1 MRDARDTSTPTKAS
15 KLRALLA
22 RPNAAIA
29 IGTHDALS
37 ARLAEEAGF
46 PLVWASS
53 FTVAA
58 AQRAMPD
65 VNLLTMTENLEAA
78 RHMNDAV
85 GVPVIADCDNGY
97 GNAVNVIRTVEEYE
111 RAGIAGISIEDNV
124 FPKRSSLYTDVRRE
138 LAPAEE
144 HSGKIRAAKR
154 AQRSADFVV
163 IARTEALIAGYGLVE
178 ALARARAYAEAG
190 ADMILLHHKGPTADE
205 VFQFM
210 RRWDLATPIV
220 VVPTLYPSVRAEDL
234 EAAGV
239 KIVIFANHLLR
250 AAVKAMREALSV
262 LADARNLEAAA
273 SHVVPLEDIFQLV
286 ELARFTAHEAEF
298 VQNGP
303 APGAPATRPK
313 GGAA

>member
-1 MRDARDTSTPTKAS
+1 MRNARDISTPNKAS
-15 KLRALLA
+15 ALRALLA
-22 RPNAAIA
+22 QPGAAIA
-29 IGTHDALS
+29 IGAHDALS

-46 PLVWASS
+46 PVVWASS

-65 VNLLTMTENLEAA
+65 MNLLTMTENLDAA
-78 RHMNDAV
+78 RYMNDAV

-97 GNAVNVIRTVEEYE
+97 GNALNVIRTVEEYE
-111 RAGIAGISIEDNV
+111 RAGIAGISVEDNV
-124 FPKRSSLYTDVRRE
+124 FPKRSSLYTNIRRE

-144 HSGKIRAAKR
+144 HVGKIRAAKR
-154 AQRSADFVV
+154 AQRNPDFVV
-163 IARTEALIAGYGLVE
+163 IARTEALIAGYGVPE
-178 ALARARAYAEAG
+178 ALARARAYAQAG

-205 VFQFM
+205 VFDFM

-220 VVPTLYPSVRAEDL
+220 VVPTLYPSVRVQDL

-239 KIVIFANHLLR
+239 KLVIVANHLLR
-250 AAVKAMREALSV
+250 AAVKAMREALSA
-262 LADARNLEAAA
+262 LAGAHSIEAAA
-273 SHVVPLEDIFQLV
+273 PHVVPLEDIFQLV
-286 ELARFTAHEAEF
+286 ELAKFRAREAEF

-303 APGAPATRPK
+303 GAASPDRPR